1 MLFFLKKLITFC
13 IVPPGIII
21 IFLIISAWLLKK
33 KWRLFNTGLAVAIY
47 LISIEPVKDLFIIP
61 LEDAYKVPQIETIR
75 TYDAYVVLGGGINEN
90 APDLNGEGQLTSESL
105 PRAVDAFRLYKIEKK
120 PIILSG
126 GRVYGKKPEAEI
138 AKKFLISLGV
148 DEKDIIIE
156 ENSRDTYENALLVK
170 EILKNKGLEKI
181 VLITSAFHMKRSVQ
195 LFKRHFSYILPYPTG
210 YRTSRTDYNVIS
222 YMPNGENIAYVAY
235 SIKEYIG
242 ILFYKIKP

>member
-21 IFLIISAWLLKK
+21 VFLIISAWLLKK

-170 EILKNKGLEKI
+170 EMLKNKGLEKI

>member
-222 YMPNGENIAYVAY
+222 YMPNG
-235 SIKEYIG
+235 
-242 ILFYKIKP
+242 